1 MQLSR
6 FTDYAVRVLIYAA
19 LYPERLIT
27 LAEVSEFYAVS
38 FDHLRKVVHQLATK
52 GYLTTFRGKNGGLR
66 LARDASEI
74 NMGVLIADMEGV
86 EPLIDCVGL
95 SCKVLPVCALPA
107 ALKKA
112 QQAFYDELQQY
123 SLADMIKKKQL
134 SEIMGNDNVLGSDKI
149 VTTPR

>member
-6 FTDYAVRVLIYAA
+6 FTDYAIRVLIYAA
-19 LYPERLIT
+19 MNPERLIT
-27 LAEVSEFYAVS
+27 LAEIAEFYEIS
-38 FDHLRKVVHQLATK
+38 FDHLRKVVHQLATT
-52 GYLTTFRGKNGGLR
+52 GYLSTFRGKNGGVC

-74 NMGVLIADMEGV
+74 NMGILIADMEGK

-112 QQAFYDELQQY
+112 QQAFFNELEQY
-123 SLADMIKKKQL
+123 SLADMIKKHQ
-134 SEIMGNDNVLGSDKI
+134 IAAVLGSDI
-149 VTTPR
+149 VIATQR